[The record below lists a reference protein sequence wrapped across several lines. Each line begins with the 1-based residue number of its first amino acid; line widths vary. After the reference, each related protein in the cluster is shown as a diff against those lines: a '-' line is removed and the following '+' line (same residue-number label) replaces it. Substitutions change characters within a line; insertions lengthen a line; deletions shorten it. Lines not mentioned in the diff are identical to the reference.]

1 MKKRIALLLAMIV
14 VSATMLAGCGGSSD
28 EGASDDA
35 AAVVQQAYRQIP
47 GEEGVLLK
55 GVVSRKKQLIPDLM
69 STLAERS

>member
-1 MKKRIALLLAMIV
+1 
-14 VSATMLAGCGGSSD
+14 MLTDILKESTHLICYG
-28 EGASDDA
+28 DDA